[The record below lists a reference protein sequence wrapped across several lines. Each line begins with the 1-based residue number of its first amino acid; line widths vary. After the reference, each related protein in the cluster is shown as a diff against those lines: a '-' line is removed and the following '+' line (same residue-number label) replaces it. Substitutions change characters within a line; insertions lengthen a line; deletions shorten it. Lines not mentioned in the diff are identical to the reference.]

1 MTETAGTA
9 GQTTDAAGQLLT
21 VRDVADRLKIHTGTV
36 WRFAALADMGQC
48 DFPRPLRLAP
58 KTIRWR
64 LADVLAYLD
73 RLANTRSR

>member
-1 MTETAGTA
+1 MTEAAGT
-9 GQTTDAAGQLLT
+9 GERTTEAAGQLLT
-21 VRDVADRLKIHTGTV
+21 VRDVADRLKIHVRTV

-58 KTIRWR
+58 KTLRWR

-73 RLANTRSR
+73 RLANTSSR